1 MVRRKPKTKT
11 GWVVQSEPAYGLPH
25 LTWVG
30 QLLLGLRWLALLLVL
45 VLSLFDRLMEGLLV
59 LPLYAVL
66 GVVAYNLALL
76 FVSQRVR
83 WLRRPLNFL
92 ALDTLVATLATYLT
106 GGYHSGFF
114 ILYVFNVIGGA
125 FYMDLVPTILVA
137 LIAGLIYT
145 GACAVNLA
153 GLWTPIALYI
163 VAAKLLLLLVVAV
176 LCALLL
182 EQLRR
187 EHQETEQERVLT
199 TRLSALNDLL
209 RQLSTSLDLERTLHT
224 VTDAARHLLA
234 ADVAML
240 LLRNEANTWLSP
252 AAASGIDL
260 RQHAGVQLSL
270 TDEPMRTILADDAP
284 RVVSDT
290 ARYPAFA
297 RSLLV
302 GEYMQSCASAPLRLD
317 GEPLGVLLVGQ
328 RAAAQFDDDALSL
341 LQALAQ
347 EAALAIRN
355 ARLYQREREQVRQL
369 RMLEQLQRSFISTV
383 SHELRTPLTC
393 IKTSVDLLRDAPSA
407 VQAELLETIAHHT
420 GRLEALVVDLL
431 ESTRLEVGQVTL
443 ATQPT
448 DLRRIVER
456 TVIAVAPL
464 MEQKGQRL
472 ETTLPD
478 DPALADVDRRRFEQA
493 LTNLLSNAHK
503 FAPKGGHIRVT
514 LERGDEE
521 LVVAV
526 ADDGPGIPREQQA
539 HLFQRFYVVPPPLS
553 PPMGG
558 TRGGVGKVGL
568 GLGLYI
574 TRQLVE
580 LHGGRV
586 WVESEPERGSTFFI
600 ALPEQK
606 TSRRLPMARREFPRG
621 PTSARRNLRQRD

>member
-1 MVRRKPKTKT
+1 MRKETDWT
-11 GWVVQSEPAYGLPH
+11 ARGEPAYRLPH

-30 QLLLGLRWLALLLVL
+30 QMLLILRWLALLLVL
-45 VLSLFDRLMEGLLV
+45 VLSIFDHLEGGLLV
-59 LPLYAVL
+59 PPLYAVL
-66 GVVAYNLALL
+66 GVAAYNLALL
-76 FVSQRVR
+76 FVSRHVR

-92 ALDTLVATLATYLT
+92 ALDTIVATLATYLT

-114 ILYVFNVIGGA
+114 ILYLFNIIGAA

-145 GACAVNLA
+145 GACAVNQA
-153 GLWTPIALYI
+153 GLWTSIAIYI

-187 EHQETEQERVLT
+187 EHQETEQERVLA
-199 TRLSALNDLL
+199 TRLSALNNLL

-224 VTDAARHLLA
+224 VTDAACHLLA
-234 ADVAML
+234 ADVAVL
-240 LLRNEANTWLSP
+240 LLRDDIGTQLSP

-260 RQHAGVQLSL
+260 RDHTGVPLSL
-270 TDEPMRTILADDAP
+270 TDEPVRTILAGDAP
-284 RVVSDT
+284 RAVSNT
-290 ARYPAFA
+290 ARYPGLA

-302 GEYMQSCASAPLRLD
+302 GEHIQSYASAPMRLD
-317 GEPLGVLLVGQ
+317 GEPLGVLSVGQ
-328 RAAAQFDDDALSL
+328 RTTAQFDDDALSL

-355 ARLYQREREQVRQL
+355 ARLYQREREQVQKL
-369 RMLEQLQRSFISTV
+369 RTLEQLQRSFISTV

-393 IKTSVDLLRDAPSA
+393 IKTSVDLLHDAAPA
-407 VQAELLETIAHHT
+407 VQAELLDTVAHHT
-420 GRLEALVVDLL
+420 GRLESLVADLL
-431 ESTRLEVGQVTL
+431 ESTCLEARQVTL

-448 DLRRIVER
+448 DLRCIVER
-456 TVIAVAPL
+456 TVASLAPL
-464 MEQKGQRL
+464 MEQKKQYL

-478 DPALADVDRRRFEQA
+478 EPALADVDRRRIEQA

-503 FAPKGGHIRVT
+503 FTPKGGHIQVT
-514 LERGDEE
+514 LERGGGE

-526 ADDGPGIPREQQA
+526 ADDGPGIPREQQV
-539 HLFQRFYVVPPPLS
+539 HLFQRFYVIPD
-553 PPMGG
+553 G
-558 TRGGVGKVGL
+558 TGKVGL

-580 LHGGRV
+580 LHGGHV
-586 WVESEPERGSTFFI
+586 WVESEPARGSTFFI
-600 ALPEQK
+600 ALPVLEG
-606 TSRRLPMARREFPRG
+606 E
-621 PTSARRNLRQRD
+621 SA